1 MPQSSIRQA
10 DGQTRL
16 MTKIARM
23 YHEHGLRQAEIA
35 RQLSISQAKVSRLL
49 KRAEQAGII
58 RTIVTAVPG
67 VYAELEEEIEKRYGL
82 NEAVVVD
89 VDPDASEQDILAS
102 IGAGAAGYLEAS
114 FSGRDRIGVS
124 SWSQTVLAM
133 VDRMRPLN
141 PRGAEEVVQLLG
153 GMGAP
158 EAQSHSN
165 RILGEFARMIGA
177 EAVYVPAPGIVAT
190 REIYES
196 LMQEAPMQEITRH
209 WRDLTVAIMG
219 IGSIEPSAV
228 LATSGN
234 AFSAEEIQKLA
245 EAGAAGDICH
255 RIFRTD
261 GELVHGDHDDRIIA
275 IQTDDLLRI
284 PRRVGLAGGPR
295 KRDAIR
301 GALEGKWITTLIT
314 DVHTAEALI
323 AS

>member
-1 MPQSSIRQA
+1 MAPHTIRQA

-16 MTKIARM
+16 MTKIARL

-35 RQLSISQAKVSRLL
+35 AQLSISQAKVSRLL

-58 RTIVTAVPG
+58 RTIVTAAPG
-67 VYAELEEEIEKRYGL
+67 VYAELEEEIERRYGL
-82 NEAVVVD
+82 NEVVVVD
-89 VDPDASEQDILAS
+89 IDPDAEEQDILAA

-177 EAVYVPAPGIVAT
+177 EAVYVPAPGIVAS
-190 REIYES
+190 RDIYQS
-196 LMQEAPMQEITRH
+196 LMQEAAMQEVTRH
-209 WRDLTVAIMG
+209 WQNLTAAIMG
-219 IGSIEPSAV
+219 IGSIEPSTV

-234 AFSAEEIQKLA
+234 AFSPDEVQDLA
-245 EAGAAGDICH
+245 RDGAAGDICH
-255 RIFRTD
+255 RVFRAD
-261 GELVHGDHDDRIIA
+261 GSLVEGDHDDRIIA
-275 IQTDDLLRI
+275 IQTEDLLRI

-295 KRDAIR
+295 KLDAIR
-301 GALEGKWITTLIT
+301 GALEGRWITTLIT
-314 DVHTAEALI
+314 DVTTAEALV
-323 AS
+323 A

>member
-1 MPQSSIRQA
+1 
-10 DGQTRL
+10 

-58 RTIVTAVPG
+58 RTIVTAAPG
-67 VYAELEEEIEKRYGL
+67 VYAELEEEIEKRFGL

-190 REIYES
+190 HDIYES

-209 WRDLTVAIMG
+209 WRDLSVAIMG
-219 IGSIEPSAV
+219 IGSIEPSTV

-234 AFSAEEIQKLA
+234 AFSADEIRELA

-261 GELVHGDHDDRIIA
+261 GTLVQGDHDDRIIA

-301 GALEGKWITTLIT
+301 GALEGHWITTLIT
-314 DVHTAEALI
+314 DVHTAEALV

>member
-1 MPQSSIRQA
+1 MAPHTIRQA

-16 MTKIARM
+16 MTKIARL

-35 RQLSISQAKVSRLL
+35 AQLSISQAKVSRLL

-58 RTIVTAVPG
+58 RTIVTAAPG
-67 VYAELEEEIEKRYGL
+67 VYAELEEEIERRYGL

-89 VDPDASEQDILAS
+89 IDPDAEEQDILAA

-177 EAVYVPAPGIVAT
+177 EAVYVPAPGIVAS
-190 REIYES
+190 RDIYQS
-196 LMQEAPMQEITRH
+196 LMQEAAMQEVTRH
-209 WRDLTVAIMG
+209 WQNLTAAIMG
-219 IGSIEPSAV
+219 IGSIEPSTV

-234 AFSAEEIQKLA
+234 AFSPDEVQDLA
-245 EAGAAGDICH
+245 RDGAAGDICH
-255 RIFRTD
+255 RVFRAD
-261 GELVHGDHDDRIIA
+261 GSLVEGDHDDRIIA
-275 IQTDDLLRI
+275 IQTEDLLRI

-295 KRDAIR
+295 KLDAIR
-301 GALEGKWITTLIT
+301 GALEGRWITTLIT
-314 DVHTAEALI
+314 DVTTAEALV
-323 AS
+323 A